1 MVVRAM
7 MVGWERDVVGACI
20 IIIIIPFSRK
30 RKQNPKL
37 ASCHGR
43 RSTMN
48 RRVPDNLQNTQ
59 RQKKKLGSDF

>member
-20 IIIIIPFSRK
+20 IIIIIIPISRK

-37 ASCHGR
+37 ASCQGR

-48 RRVPDNLQNTQ
+48 RRVSGNLQNTQ
-59 RQKKKLGSDF
+59 RQKKEIRF